1 MTQSRIIREAVAA
14 WKDTD
19 TTYEEEMVVY
29 RRNAFLKISFILACI
44 AGAVIIAGL
53 TLTIGD
59 YPIGFV
65 HSFEVLWNHL
75 MGTPEDEIEDFI
87 IWRIR
92 TPRIFIGLIAGIGL
106 AVCGAVMQSILKN
119 PLADAYTTGVSSGAS
134 FGATLAIAM
143 GFSIVGVGGYAIVAN
158 AFVFSLIPVA
168 VILAVSKL
176 RGANPVTMIMA
187 GIAVMYVFNAITSL
201 IKLGVNESSLS
212 GLFSWSVGSLDNCS
226 WQQVYI
232 MAIFIG
238 IGTVLMQF
246 CARKL
251 NVLATGDESA
261 KSIGINSNNLRML
274 CMGVCAIMAASVV
287 SFTGMIGFVGL
298 VCPHIVRLLIGSDNR
313 FLIPASG
320 AFGAVLLLFSDFVGR
335 TIIAPQIIPVGIIT
349 SAMGGP
355 LFLWLVI
362 RQKRGDF

>member
-106 AVCGAVMQSILKN
+106 AVCGAVMQS
-119 PLADAYTTGVSSGAS
+119 
-134 FGATLAIAM
+134 M
-143 GFSIVGVGGYAIVAN
+143 
-158 AFVFSLIPVA
+158 
-168 VILAVSKL
+168 
-176 RGANPVTMIMA
+176 
-187 GIAVMYVFNAITSL
+187 
-201 IKLGVNESSLS
+201 
-212 GLFSWSVGSLDNCS
+212 
-226 WQQVYI
+226 
-232 MAIFIG
+232 
-238 IGTVLMQF
+238 
-246 CARKL
+246 
-251 NVLATGDESA
+251 
-261 KSIGINSNNLRML
+261 
-274 CMGVCAIMAASVV
+274 
-287 SFTGMIGFVGL
+287 
-298 VCPHIVRLLIGSDNR
+298 
-313 FLIPASG
+313 
-320 AFGAVLLLFSDFVGR
+320 
-335 TIIAPQIIPVGIIT
+335 
-349 SAMGGP
+349 
-355 LFLWLVI
+355 
-362 RQKRGDF
+362 